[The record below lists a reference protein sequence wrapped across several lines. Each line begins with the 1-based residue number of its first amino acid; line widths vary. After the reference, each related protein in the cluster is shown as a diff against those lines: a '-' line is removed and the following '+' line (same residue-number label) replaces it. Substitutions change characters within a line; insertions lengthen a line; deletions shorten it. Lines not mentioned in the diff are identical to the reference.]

1 MIREAASSDIPR
13 IVELGSRS
21 LVDGPYRDLVKDTPE
36 QSAKLALQVIE
47 KAGRVL
53 LWEENGQITGML
65 AFILFPHYFTGELTA
80 GELMWY
86 VEPES
91 RPGGAA
97 LRLLWAAEELARSLG
112 AQKMQFTAP
121 TEAVGDIYK
130 RFGYS
135 KIEVSYQKELSCQSQ
150 PA

>member
-1 MIREAASSDIPR
+1 MIREATAHDIPR

-21 LVDGPYRDLVKDTPE
+21 LIDGPYKDLVKDTPE
-36 QSAKLALQVIE
+36 QSARLALQVIE

-53 LWEENGQITGML
+53 LWEENGRVSGML
-65 AFILFPHYFTGELTA
+65 AFILFPHYFTGEMTA

-86 VEPES
+86 VEPEA

-97 LRLLWAAEELARSLG
+97 LRLLWAAEELAHSLG
-112 AQKMQFTAP
+112 AKKMQFTAP
-121 TEAVGDIYK
+121 NEQVGDIYK
-130 RFGYS
+130 RFGYG
-135 KIEVSYQKELSCQSQ
+135 KIEVSYQKELKCQSQ